1 MTELYINQ
9 KLNQL
14 VELDFDD
21 MQSNPLE
28 DLDDSIKFFIESR
41 SVVDDLID
49 NLFDGDSEAYQ
60 AEHDRYNNASD
71 LFKGLNKIA
80 KNQGM
85 LIYPITKYE
94 HSLVNYY
101 LGTDEGWDCG
111 TAGFVLVDVKQAKE
125 NYGFTNKA
133 NIESYLNNVLEA
145 YTDYA
150 NGDVYCATIYEL
162 NSKGEKEAELDYYGD
177 IPADNAN
184 IKGLFDLGLLD
195 GELKDWKEAKEQVK
209 TSYTLAQIAI
219 GIICQNGIINV
230 LTLSQALAFSPGKV
244 K

>member
-21 MQSNPLE
+21 MPDNPL
-28 DLDDSIKFFIESR
+28 DDVDDSIKFFIETNN
-41 SVVDDLID
+41 VVNDLID
-49 NLFDGDSEAYQ
+49 NLLDGDSEAYQ
-60 AEHDRYNNASD
+60 AEHDKYNNASD

-80 KNQGM
+80 KKQGM

-101 LGTDEGWDCG
+101 LGADEGWDCG
-111 TAGFVLVDVKQAKE
+111 TVGFILVNVKQAKE
-125 NYGFTNKA
+125 NCG
-133 NIESYLNNVLEA
+133 LNNKIDIENYLDDMLKA

-162 NSKGEKEAELDYYGD
+162 NSKGEKEAVIDYYGD
-177 IPADNAN
+177 ISADDAN
-184 IKGLFDLGLLD
+184 IEGLFDLGLLE
-195 GELKDWKEAKEQVK
+195 GELKDWKEAEEQVK
-209 TSYTLAQIAI
+209 TSYTLA
-219 GIICQNGIINV
+219 
-230 LTLSQALAFSPGKV
+230 
-244 K
+244 